1 MSLYVIGRLI
11 NRQTFLNVSS
21 FYHKMLSR
29 ICIGHGGLGAQAQ
42 EEGWSERALIFWLM
56 GPEYVVPPPPTV
68 IQTCFGKSSLN
79 KQNFVNITK
88 LPGLRPL
95 DPYINVNYGIFHP
108 SMDSL
113 ARRNIVSLKSQVLDI
128 GFHLHQSGSNMSIFC
143 WTAQSHWPDSFS
155 EKQNCPQSQW
165 VAEGGYWLTLCL
177 SVRLFTLITLRVNC
191 LLHFLQA

>member
-1 MSLYVIGRLI
+1 MHRRRKRGGPRGGPNILGEGAI
-11 NRQTFLNVSS
+11 
-21 FYHKMLSR
+21 
-29 ICIGHGGLGAQAQ
+29 ICCA
-42 EEGWSERALIFWLM
+42 
-56 GPEYVVPPPPTV
+56 PPPV

-155 EKQNCPQSQW
+155 EK
-165 VAEGGYWLTLCL
+165 
-177 SVRLFTLITLRVNC
+177 
-191 LLHFLQA
+191 